1 MWRMLMMAV
10 VLALSAGAVSTPAF
24 AAAAQSCDQRMRFM
38 EFRAD
43 AIRSPEARQQFNS
56 AIAQARMDRDRGD
69 ERACQA
75 DVDAAERLLPH

>member
-1 MWRMLMMAV
+1 MWRMLMIAV
-10 VLALSAGAVSTPAF
+10 VSAVPVGAARTAE
-24 AAAAQSCDQRMRFM
+24 AQSCDQRMRFM

-43 AIRSPEARQQFNS
+43 AIRSPEARQQFN
-56 AIAQARMDRDRGD
+56 AALAQARTDRDRGD

>member
-1 MWRMLMMAV
+1 MWRMLMVAV
-10 VLALSAGAVSTPAF
+10 VSAVPVATVSTPAR
-24 AAAAQSCDQRMRFM
+24 AAEAQSCDQRMRFM

-43 AIRSPEARQQFNS
+43 TIHSPEARQQFN
-56 AIAQARMDRDRGD
+56 AALAQARMDRDRGD